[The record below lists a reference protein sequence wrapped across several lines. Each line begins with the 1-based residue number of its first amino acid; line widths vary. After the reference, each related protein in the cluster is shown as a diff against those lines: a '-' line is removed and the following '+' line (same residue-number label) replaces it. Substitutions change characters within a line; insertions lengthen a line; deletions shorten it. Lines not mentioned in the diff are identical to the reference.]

1 MVRALILC
9 GLLALA
15 SCASSGGTFCD
26 IAEPRRLSSATIEAM
41 SEIEILDALA
51 HNRKGARL
59 CGWVP

>member
-26 IAEPRRLSSATIEAM
+26 IAEPRRLSAQTIAGM
-41 SEIEILDALA
+41 SEIEVANALA
-51 HNRKGARL
+51 HNRKGEAL
-59 CGWVP
+59 CGWRP